1 MCVCEYLAGGAVH
14 VLCVTRLWLEM
25 ETSECRAEPL
35 EKPMAA
41 CRIRVNEG
49 MNAGMTEPNN
59 KPTLQ
64 TQIQQLINTD
74 QSLNTHSTVHANDV
88 LELDI

>member
-1 MCVCEYLAGGAVH
+1 MARLYMCCKCVCMCVCEYLAGGAVH

-35 EKPMAA
+35 EKLMAA
-41 CRIRVNEG
+41 CRKRVNEG

-59 KPTLQ
+59 KPKEPVILQ
-64 TQIQQLINTD
+64 TGLTD
-74 QSLNTHSTVHANDV
+74 
-88 LELDI
+88 